1 MNQQKIAIV
10 VDSGCDVPEEWRKRY
25 GMYLLPLRILY
36 EQGEYLDG
44 VEISSEEVYQRLPQE
59 IPKTSLPSGGQVTD
73 CLDQIKADGYEKVLA
88 VTLSS
93 GLSGTYNLVQLIAQ
107 EYEGLD
113 IHVVDTKNIAI
124 GSGFTAILAGQC
136 LEQGMEWEALKATI
150 DGSLEKSKV
159 FFCLATLEY
168 LQKGGRIGLVAS
180 LVGNALGLK
189 PIISCNE
196 DGVYYVVS
204 KAMGRKQSIHR
215 VMEMAWRFA
224 ADGKR
229 YNVAIVNASA
239 KEEAAAIKEEL
250 LPHLPGRVQ
259 LIESDLGPALGVH
272 VGPGLLGVGI
282 QLLD

>member
-1 MNQQKIAIV
+1 M
-10 VDSGCDVPEEWRKRY
+10 
-25 GMYLLPLRILY
+25 
-36 EQGEYLDG
+36 
-44 VEISSEEVYQRLPQE
+44 
-59 IPKTSLPSGGQVTD
+59 
-73 CLDQIKADGYEKVLA
+73 
-88 VTLSS
+88 
-93 GLSGTYNLVQLIAQ
+93 
-107 EYEGLD
+107 
-113 IHVVDTKNIAI
+113 
-124 GSGFTAILAGQC
+124 
-136 LEQGMEWEALKATI
+136 
-150 DGSLEKSKV
+150 
-159 FFCLATLEY
+159 
-168 LQKGGRIGLVAS
+168 AS

-224 ADGKR
+224 AEGKR